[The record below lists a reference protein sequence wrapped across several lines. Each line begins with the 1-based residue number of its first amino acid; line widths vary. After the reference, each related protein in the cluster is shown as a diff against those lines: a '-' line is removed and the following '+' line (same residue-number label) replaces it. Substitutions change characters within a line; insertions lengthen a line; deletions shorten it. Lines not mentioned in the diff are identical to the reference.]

1 MADKFMSD
9 TKRSETIDNP
19 LRVTLAETLQAS
31 SSCNA
36 SFMAAAREF
45 AKGLAKVADAAS
57 IVPDSEPTD
66 NANENS

>member
-1 MADKFMSD
+1 MADTD
-9 TKRSETIDNP
+9 HDETIDHP
-19 LRVTLAETLQAS
+19 LRVSLAETLQAS

-57 IVPDSEPTD
+57 IVPDSEHTD
-66 NANENS
+66 NADENK